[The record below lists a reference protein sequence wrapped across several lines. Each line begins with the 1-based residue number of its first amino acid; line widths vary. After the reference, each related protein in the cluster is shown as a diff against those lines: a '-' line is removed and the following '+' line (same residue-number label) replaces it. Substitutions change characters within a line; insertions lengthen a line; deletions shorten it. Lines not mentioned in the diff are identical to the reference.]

1 MGGDLAKRIL
11 IFVLTAAMVLLPTTA
26 SGDPATATKVC
37 TWGGSPTATLGVLTI
52 KPGLSSTPASDDL
65 KFEATGSLGGAEG
78 CDGVVTFTGVIEAG
92 STCAHQLM
100 FDGKVKGLPGVDR
113 FRGPGVVPLVF
124 EFLYDKDGNIVG
136 SDQPQVLTG
145 AGQGSEIS
153 DCNTP
158 EGFTKGM
165 FSSVIEVWGS

>member
-1 MGGDLAKRIL
+1 MAKRVL
-11 IFVLTAAMVLLPTTA
+11 IYVLAAGIVLLPTAA
-26 SGDPATATKVC
+26 SGDPAPANMIC
-37 TWGGSPTATLGVLTI
+37 TWGGNPTATLGVLTI
-52 KPGLSSTPASDDL
+52 KPGLTFTPASDDL

-92 STCAHQLM
+92 STCAVQM
-100 FDGKVKGLPGVDR
+100 FDGKVKGLPGVER
-113 FRGPGVVPLVF
+113 FRGPGAATLVF

-145 AGQGSEIS
+145 AGHGSEIA

-158 EGFTKGM
+158 DGFTKGL
-165 FSSVIEVWGS
+165 FSSVIELWGS